1 MFVFFF
7 SIIRRPP
14 RSTRTDT
21 LFPFSTLFRSR
32 SGLLPSG
39 WSRHVSRRSPERLAR
54 VEGVAHRLADE
65 NQQAQHDRQD
75 GKGGDA
81 EPGCLDV
88 GLALAEQ
95 FAERGRAGRQ
105 AEAEKVERGQRGD
118 RKSTRLNSSH

>member
-32 SGLLPSG
+32 SGLLPAG
-39 WSRHVSRRSPERLAR
+39 WSRHVSRRSPESLAR

-65 NQQAQHDRQD
+65 DQQAQHDRQD
-75 GKGGDA
+75 GRSEEHTSELQSLMRISYA
-81 EPGCLDV
+81 VFCL
-88 GLALAEQ
+88 
-95 FAERGRAGRQ
+95 
-105 AEAEKVERGQRGD
+105 K
-118 RKSTRLNSSH
+118 KNIYHSHTLYAYT